1 MRRGLI
7 WAGIIALILAIAGVF
22 GWRFAVNWAPA
33 RTHYAVQGI
42 DISEE
47 DGAIDWAMVKARDVD
62 FVYARATSGTTAR
75 DASFTA
81 NWTGAGEAQIRRGAI
96 HVFSLCG
103 PAEEQA
109 GAFVATVPRDPDAL
123 PAAIDLDFHEACPAR
138 PARDVVLTEIR
149 RLASVIE
156 THSGKPAILRIA
168 PEFEAQYQVSG
179 AIPRPLWSAGF
190 YRTPDYFARPWAMWQ
205 SSTIRRIDGIERPVN
220 WNVVAP

>member
-7 WAGIIALILAIAGVF
+7 WAGVMLMILAIAGVL
-22 GWRFAVNWAPA
+22 GWRMAVGWAPA
-33 RTHYAVQGI
+33 RTDYAVQGI
-42 DISEE
+42 DVS
-47 DGAIDWAMVKARDVD
+47 DSSGAIDWAMVKARDVD
-62 FVYARATSGTTAR
+62 FAYARATTGTAAR
-75 DASFTA
+75 DESFTR
-81 NWTGAGEAQIRRGAI
+81 NWAGIEGVGLRRGAI
-96 HVFSLCG
+96 HVFSLCS

-123 PAAIDLDFHEACPAR
+123 PAAIDLSFDKDCPAR

-168 PEFEAQYQVSG
+168 PDFEAQYQVSG
-179 AIPRPLWSAGF
+179 AIPRPLWSIGL
-190 YRTPDYFARPWAMWQ
+190 YRKPDYFARPWAMWQ

>member
-7 WAGIIALILAIAGVF
+7 GAGIIALILGIAGML

-33 RTHYAVQGI
+33 RTDYAVQGI
-42 DISEE
+42 DVSETS
-47 DGAIDWAMVKARDVD
+47 GAIDWATVKATDVD
-62 FVYARATSGTTAR
+62 FAYARATEGAATR
-75 DASFTA
+75 DANFA
-81 NWTGAGEAQIRRGAI
+81 QNWAGIESTGLRRGAI

-103 PAEEQA
+103 AADEQA

-123 PAAIDLDFHEACPAR
+123 PAAIDLAFHENCPAR
-138 PARDVVLTEIR
+138 PSRDVVLTEIR

-156 THSGKPAILRIA
+156 THSGKPAILRVS

-179 AIPRPLWSAGF
+179 AIPRPLWSIGF
-190 YRTPDYFARPWAMWQ
+190 FRTPEYFARPWAMWQ
-205 SSTIRRIDGIERPVN
+205 SSAIRRIDGIEQPVN